1 MQWNS
6 HQESGNIQA
15 LSTVVSRV
23 FLQKIVIMFL
33 LCLQKLLHMV
43 IIGHKM
49 VIAQT
54 KNVEIK

>member
-1 MQWNS
+1 MQRNS

-33 LCLQKLLHMV
+33 LCLQQLLHMV
-43 IIGHKM
+43 IIGHKL